1 MESACVSLF
10 SYLMQLRIKSFVH
23 FWYLVWAYQRL
34 RPFLFS
40 TCTDLC
46 TCERAVFGFL
56 QNSCCVEGSYHCF
69 MAGSSGKNDTTLI
82 PCGAEGVW
90 SAGSSGSS
98 GVVAVMSGTSLAV
111 SVFTVGGQKKYEI

>member
-1 MESACVSLF
+1 MCQSILISHAT
-10 SYLMQLRIKSFVH
+10 MHKSFVH
-23 FWYLVWAYQRL
+23 FWYLVWAYKRL

-40 TCTDLC
+40 TCKDLC
-46 TCERAVFGFL
+46 TCEHAVFGFI

-82 PCGAEGVW
+82 PCGTEGVW

-98 GVVAVMSGTSLAV
+98 GVVTVMSGTSLV
-111 SVFTVGGQKKYEI
+111 VPVFTVGGQKQYEI